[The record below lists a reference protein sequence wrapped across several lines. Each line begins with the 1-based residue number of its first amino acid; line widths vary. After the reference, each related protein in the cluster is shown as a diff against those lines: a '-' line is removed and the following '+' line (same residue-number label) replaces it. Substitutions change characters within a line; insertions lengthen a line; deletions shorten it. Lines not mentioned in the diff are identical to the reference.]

1 MHAARRR
8 TPSTRAVD
16 GAVDGGSGRTRAD
29 ASFDTAA
36 AFDAHAGA
44 LLGFA
49 VNAVRDRSV
58 AEDCVQE
65 VFLRAWRARERF
77 DADRATERTWLF
89 AIARNVIADALR
101 QRARM
106 PRIGSDAELEEI
118 AGNEA
123 DPLERLALVEALARL
138 SDAHREAVV
147 AVHLHGRT
155 YRELAEATGVPVATW
170 RTRAYHALRALRGH
184 LEQTEEHD
192 ARA

>member
-1 MHAARRR
+1 MHAPRRR
-8 TPSTRAVD
+8 TPPTRAVD
-16 GAVDGGSGRTRAD
+16 GADAGGPGRTRTD

-36 AFDAHAGA
+36 AFDANAGA

-49 VNAVRDRSV
+49 VNAVRDRGV

-106 PRIGSDAELEEI
+106 PRIGSDADLQEVA
-118 AGNEA
+118 AGEA

-170 RTRAYHALRALRGH
+170 RTRAYHALRALRRH

>member
-8 TPSTRAVD
+8 TPSTRAAD
-16 GAVDGGSGRTRAD
+16 GADAGGPGRTRID

-106 PRIGSDAELEEI
+106 PRIGSDAALEEI
-118 AGNEA
+118 AGSEA

>member
-1 MHAARRR
+1 MHAPRRR
-8 TPSTRAVD
+8 TPPTRAVD
-16 GAVDGGSGRTRAD
+16 GADAGGPGRTRTD

-49 VNAVRDRSV
+49 VNA
-58 AEDCVQE
+58 
-65 VFLRAWRARERF
+65 
-77 DADRATERTWLF
+77 
-89 AIARNVIADALR
+89 
-101 QRARM
+101 
-106 PRIGSDAELEEI
+106 
-118 AGNEA
+118 
-123 DPLERLALVEALARL
+123 LERLALVEAFARL